1 MLHYSFLIAL
11 YDTLQSFALAIELW
25 ATQTPHKLLYWWI
38 SSFRFQL
45 DTEHTLVCIRYYFV
59 VLLEKCKNITCEKM
73 PRTTIPTHAAK
84 NAKVWVDNVIRYN
97 FAQSYRNRGKT
108 VLIIRYKPL
117 QKYYFEFMWSRC
129 DFFKH
134 CTLINNC
141 CQKESKSY
149 KHCILRILYIS
160 VSSLLY
166 FWILTWMWYL
176 FISLLISVAC
186 TF

>member
-25 ATQTPHKLLYWWI
+25 ATQTPHKMLYWWI

-73 PRTTIPTHAAK
+73 PSTTIPTHAAK
-84 NAKVWVDNVIRYN
+84 NAKVWVDNVIRYK
-97 FAQSYRNRGKT
+97 FAQSYRNRRKT

>member
-1 MLHYSFLIAL
+1 
-11 YDTLQSFALAIELW
+11 
-25 ATQTPHKLLYWWI
+25 
-38 SSFRFQL
+38 
-45 DTEHTLVCIRYYFV
+45 
-59 VLLEKCKNITCEKM
+59 M

-186 TF
+186 TSWKIYIKWVYQQNTIRQRQRHYQFENHKLAVSKEDFALNICG